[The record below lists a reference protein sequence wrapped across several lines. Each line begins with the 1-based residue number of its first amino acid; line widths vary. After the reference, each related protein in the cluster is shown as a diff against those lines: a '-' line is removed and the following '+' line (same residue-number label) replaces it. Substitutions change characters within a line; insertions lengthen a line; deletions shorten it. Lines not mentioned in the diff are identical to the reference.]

1 MRFFTSEIYINNNN
15 PLKIGAFLTIFKDF
29 CKFLNRPISKLK
41 YIKNLPLANNL
52 QKSSSNCASKLRNF
66 TDFENLSI

>member
-15 PLKIGAFLTIFKDF
+15 PSTRGGGDFFDLKWT
-29 CKFLNRPISKLK
+29 FLNRPISKLK

-52 QKSSSNCASKLRNF
+52 QKRSCTQKYGHVCNF
-66 TDFENLSI
+66 SLKGIA